1 GLNTDQVQKY
11 QAAATAAGAQSSAFT
26 DAIKDLRDRA
36 KEAAKGNIEI
46 SAAFEALGV
55 SASTSALNAAPAF
68 EKLLDILQQ
77 VPDAQTRITIAQR
90 VLGNVNDDTLAG
102 ILALTD
108 ANGQLR
114 DRVKELSVALDQQSV
129 TELKQLDQEWDILTT
144 KLGVFGKKI
153 GLGVINTLEFIGLAL
168 AGETEKMNQTS
179 AATSKMSD
187 LQAAAAF
194 AFGKTTGEVLNQA
207 SAISKLTAELASVQ
221 ISAAQ
226 NVVSERIAQIAVKA
240 KTAREAVKE
249 YKSALASD
257 QGFAKTSADA
267 KRFAE
272 NQ

>member
-1 GLNTDQVQKY
+1 NLLANNLNRVKLSSIAAGGAIAGLVIGVGVLTTAMAGVGAEISKASQLTGLNTDQVQKY
-11 QAAATAAGAQSSAFT
+11 QAAATAAGAQASAFT

-90 VLGNVNDDTLAG
+90 VLGDVNDDTLAG

-114 DRVKELSVALDQQSV
+114 DRVRELSVALDQQAV
-129 TELKQLDQEWDILTT
+129 KELKQLNQEWDILTT

-179 AATSKMSD
+179 AATSKLSD
-187 LQAAAAF
+187 
-194 AFGKTTGEVLNQA
+194 
-207 SAISKLTAELASVQ
+207 
-221 ISAAQ
+221 
-226 NVVSERIAQIAVKA
+226 
-240 KTAREAVKE
+240 
-249 YKSALASD
+249 
-257 QGFAKTSADA
+257 
-267 KRFAE
+267 
-272 NQ
+272 